1 VNIDR
6 PEYDAIWQ
14 CVGMFVLVYAPAYY
28 WVARRPARHP
38 QLVLIGLLGKVFGPI
53 GFVFAATSGD
63 LPASFGWTLITN
75 DAVWWVPFGLYLR
88 DAASRCGGWGAILRG
103 D

>member
-1 VNIDR
+1 
-6 PEYDAIWQ
+6 
-14 CVGMFVLVYAPAYY
+14 MFVLVYAPAYW

-38 QLVLIGLLGKVFGPI
+38 QLVLIGLLGKVLGPA
-53 GFVFAATSGD
+53 GFVFATAFSD

-75 DAVWWVPFGLYLR
+75 DAVWWIPFGLYLR
-88 DAASRCGGWGAILRG
+88 DAAARCGGWQTLLRG